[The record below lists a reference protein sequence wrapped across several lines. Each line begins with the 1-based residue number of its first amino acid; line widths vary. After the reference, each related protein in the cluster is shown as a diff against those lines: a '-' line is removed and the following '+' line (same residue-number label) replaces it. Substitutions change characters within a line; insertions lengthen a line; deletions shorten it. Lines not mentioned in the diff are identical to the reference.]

1 MPHRFFRCIFGW
13 RATLVQSRFGRFCQ
27 IERLET
33 LKPDKSGCR
42 LKPAP
47 RKMSKLQSRIN
58 PAAGWRL

>member
-42 LKPAP
+42 LKP
-47 RKMSKLQSRIN
+47 
-58 PAAGWRL
+58 G